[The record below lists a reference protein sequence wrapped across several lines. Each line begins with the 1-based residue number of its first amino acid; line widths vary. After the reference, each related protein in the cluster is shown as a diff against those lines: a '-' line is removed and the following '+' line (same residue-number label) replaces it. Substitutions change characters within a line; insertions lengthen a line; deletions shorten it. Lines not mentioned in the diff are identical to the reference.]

1 MDTAYLPALALFALV
16 QTGTPGPNN
25 LMLLASGANFGYRRT
40 IPHILGIAA
49 GVAVMNLLVGLG
61 LARAFDLFPALHT
74 ILTALSVTYL
84 LWLAWKIANAAP
96 PEHGAAKGR
105 PMTSLQAAL
114 FQWVNP
120 KAWTMVLAAITLYA
134 PGRDL
139 PAIGLV
145 IATFAV
151 ISLPVISLWAAAG
164 QKARRLLD
172 KPARIRAF
180 NWTMAGLLVL
190 SLIPVLLTAT

>member
-96 PEHGAAKGR
+96 PEHGAAEGR

-164 QKARRLLD
+164 QQARRLLD
-172 KPARIRAF
+172 KPARIRTF

>member
-40 IPHILGIAA
+40 IPHILGIAV

-61 LARAFDLFPALHT
+61 LARAFDVFPPLHL

-96 PEHGAAKGR
+96 PEPGAAEGA
-105 PMTSLQAAL
+105 PMTGLQAAL

-164 QKARRLLD
+164 QQARRLLH
-172 KPARIRAF
+172 KPACIRAF

-190 SLIPVLLTAT
+190 SLIPVLWTST